1 MNITDLK
8 PTKVWK
14 FFHEI
19 TQVPRPSKKEEK
31 ILAYL
36 VKFAEDRNLKY
47 RTDEVGNL
55 VIEKPATPGYEH
67 LETVILQSH
76 MDMVC
81 EKNADKVHD
90 FENDPIRT
98 IIDGEW
104 LHADGTTLGADNGI
118 GCAAELAILDSD
130 DIEHGPIECLFTMDE
145 ETGMTGAMN
154 LKPGFFNGKILL
166 NLDSEDEGELF
177 IGCAGGMGTM
187 AEFAYEKREAT
198 DDYLYFEVKVSGL
211 KGGHSGGEIHIGLGN
226 ANKILTRYLYALE
239 HELDWKLCSFQGGNL
254 HNAIPREAHAV
265 IGLKADQKE
274 RARVILNELAA
285 AVEDELKRV
294 DPGVKLEMKSVGKP
308 AYRIDCD
315 TKRRLVRALYA
326 CPHGVYGMSHD
337 IEGLVETSS
346 NMASVKMK
354 EDDKIYVETSQRSS
368 TSSLIS
374 DIANTVA
381 SVFELAGAKI
391 SFRDPYPGW
400 KPNPDSPILKA
411 ASESYERIFGRK
423 PAIKAIHAGLEC
435 GLFLDKY
442 PYLDMVSFGP
452 TLRDVHSPVE
462 KIEIKT
468 VQLWWDHLVDILKHI
483 PAAK

>member
-81 EKNADKVHD
+81 EKNADKIHD

-104 LHADGTTLGADNGI
+104 LRADGTTLGADNGI

-187 AEFAYEKREAT
+187 AEFAYEKRETT

-239 HELDWKLCSFQGGNL
+239 RELDWKLCSFQGGNL

-294 DPGVKLEMKSVGKP
+294 DPRVKLEMKSVEKP

-346 NMASVKMK
+346 NLASVKMK

-411 ASESYERIFGRK
+411 ASESYERVFGRK
-423 PAIKAIHAGLEC
+423 PAVKAIHAGLEC

>member
-118 GCAAELAILDSD
+118 GCATELAILDSD

-346 NMASVKMK
+346 NLASVKMK

>member
-187 AEFAYEKREAT
+187 VEFAYEKREAT

-346 NMASVKMK
+346 NLASVKMK

-381 SVFELAGAKI
+381 SVFELADAKI

-468 VQLWWDHLVDILKHI
+468 VQLWWDHLVDILKHN

>member
-346 NMASVKMK
+346 NLASVKMK

-381 SVFELAGAKI
+381 SVFELADAKI

>member
-55 VIEKPATPGYEH
+55 VIEKPATLGYEH

-130 DIEHGPIECLFTMDE
+130 EIEHGPIECLFTMDE

-346 NMASVKMK
+346 NLASVKMK

-468 VQLWWDHLVDILKHI
+468 VQLWWDHLVDMLKHI

>member
-239 HELDWKLCSFQGGNL
+239 HELDWKLCSFLGGNL

-346 NMASVKMK
+346 NLASVKMK

-381 SVFELAGAKI
+381 SVFELADAKI

-468 VQLWWDHLVDILKHI
+468 VQLWWDHLVDMLKHI

>member
-81 EKNADKVHD
+81 EKNADKIHD

-104 LHADGTTLGADNGI
+104 LRADGTTLGADNGI

-187 AEFAYEKREAT
+187 AEFAYEKRETT

-239 HELDWKLCSFQGGNL
+239 RELDWKLCSFQGGNL

-294 DPGVKLEMKSVGKP
+294 DPGVKLEMKSVEKP

-346 NMASVKMK
+346 NLASVKMK

-411 ASESYERIFGRK
+411 ASESYERVFGRK
-423 PAIKAIHAGLEC
+423 PAVKAIHAGLEC

>member
-187 AEFAYEKREAT
+187 AEFSCEKREAT

-285 AVEDELKRV
+285 VVEDELKRV

-346 NMASVKMK
+346 NLASVKMK

-381 SVFELAGAKI
+381 SVFELADAKI

-468 VQLWWDHLVDILKHI
+468 VQLWWDHLVDMLKHI

>member
-294 DPGVKLEMKSVGKP
+294 DPSVKLEMKSVGKP

-346 NMASVKMK
+346 NLASVKMK

-468 VQLWWDHLVDILKHI
+468 VQLWWDHLVDMLKHI